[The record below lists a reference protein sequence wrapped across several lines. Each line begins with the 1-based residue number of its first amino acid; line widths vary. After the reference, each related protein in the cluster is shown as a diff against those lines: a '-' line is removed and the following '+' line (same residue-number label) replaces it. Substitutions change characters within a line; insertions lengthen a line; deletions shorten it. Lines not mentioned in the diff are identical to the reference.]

1 MRKTSIATVV
11 VSALFL
17 VGCVETVNI
26 GENGVAQGITVQA
39 TGTADVV
46 PDAVRLSLSVSV
58 MADTSE
64 TALSR
69 VAISADAVRAA
80 LLKAGIDDAD
90 IATQTLAVN
99 PEYTYTDA
107 EGQKLIGYRATQVFD
122 VLVRDAENAGPVV
135 DAVVRA
141 GGDAVAVNSTT
152 PVVDDATDGATAAR
166 QDAVEKARAK
176 AEEYAKLLGVEL
188 GDLVFLTEL
197 SAPTNIFV
205 GAKSDAVSS
214 ESATP
219 VVDLGTQEITVT
231 VEVRW
236 QLG

>member
-1 MRKTSIATVV
+1 MLVT
-11 VSALFL
+11 SALVL
-17 VGCVETVNI
+17 AGCGETVNI
-26 GENGVAQGITVQA
+26 GENGVPQGITVQA

-46 PDAVRLSLSVSV
+46 PVAVRLSLSVSV

-64 TALSR
+64 AALSA
-69 VAISADAVRAA
+69 VATSADAVRAA
-80 LLKAGIDDAD
+80 LQNAGIDDAD

-122 VLVRDAENAGPVV
+122 VLVRDAEGAGAVV

-152 PVVDDATDGATAAR
+152 PVVDDATDGATTAR
-166 QDAVEKARAK
+166 KDAVEKARAK
-176 AEEYAKLLGVEL
+176 AEEYAELLGVEL
-188 GDLVFLTEL
+188 GDLVYLTEL
-197 SAPTNIFV
+197 SAPTNVILA
-205 GAKSDAVSS
+205 AKSDAVSS
-214 ESATP
+214 ESAGS
-219 VVDLGTQEITVT
+219 VVDLGTQEVTVT
-231 VEVRW
+231 VEARW

>member
-1 MRKTSIATVV
+1 MRKTSIAMVV

-17 VGCVETVNI
+17 VGCGETVNI

-99 PEYTYTDA
+99 PEYTFTDA

>member
-1 MRKTSIATVV
+1 MSKISIATVV
-11 VSALFL
+11 VGALFL
-17 VGCVETVNI
+17 AGCGETVNI
-26 GENGVAQGITVQA
+26 GENGVTQGITVQA

-69 VAISADAVRAA
+69 VATSADAVRAA
-80 LLKAGIDDAD
+80 LQRASIDDAD

-99 PEYTYTDA
+99 PEYSYTDA

-122 VLVRDAENAGPVV
+122 VLVRDAENAGAVV

-141 GGDAVAVNSTT
+141 GGDAVAINSTT

-176 AEEYAKLLGVEL
+176 AE
-188 GDLVFLTEL
+188 
-197 SAPTNIFV
+197 
-205 GAKSDAVSS
+205 
-214 ESATP
+214 
-219 VVDLGTQEITVT
+219 
-231 VEVRW
+231 
-236 QLG
+236 

>member
-1 MRKTSIATVV
+1 MLVT
-11 VSALFL
+11 SALVL
-17 VGCVETVNI
+17 AGCGETVNI
-26 GENGVAQGITVQA
+26 GENGVPQGITVQA

-64 TALSR
+64 AALSA
-69 VAISADAVRAA
+69 VATSADAVRAA
-80 LLKAGIDDAD
+80 LQNAGIDDAD

-122 VLVRDAENAGPVV
+122 VLVRDAEGAGAVV

-152 PVVDDATDGATAAR
+152 PVVDDATDGATTAR
-166 QDAVEKARAK
+166 KDAVEKARAK
-176 AEEYAKLLGVEL
+176 AEEYAELLGVEL
-188 GDLVFLTEL
+188 GDLVYLTEL
-197 SAPTNIFV
+197 SAPTNLILS
-205 GAKSDAVSS
+205 AKSDAVSS
-214 ESATP
+214 ESAGS
-219 VVDLGTQEITVT
+219 VVDLGTQEVTVT
-231 VEVRW
+231 VEARW